1 MAENNKYKKQILST
15 GCFLS
20 HLKLE
25 TNMMADPEDFVMD
38 VLFLVFPLCTPIL
51 LLAVSDVGEPA
62 QVKRCNE

>member
-1 MAENNKYKKQILST
+1 
-15 GCFLS
+15 
-20 HLKLE
+20 
-25 TNMMADPEDFVMD
+25 MMADPGDFVMD